1 MCRWLTRLFSPS
13 LSFTL
18 QFHYFQR
25 FFRAYNKAYC
35 FSRSLYWYSLTRT
48 RTRTKATST
57 PSHKND
63 AQGLARHTNS
73 SLFGC
78 LPRSGLVSVCGKA
91 ASFREARDERGRVSS
106 PLSSRPS
113 TRRMLT
119 CTRVCVDGIARG
131 REALASSSTTRARLR
146 RLWYAMDV
154 GTASSSPVSTTA
166 TAAAAAAATATATAV
181 APRRRAAATKAHRV
195 GARRVVRYQRAD
207 KVDEEI
213 NDPPEQLRDR
223 TQPPHALLLL
233 DRP

>member
-1 MCRWLTRLFSPS
+1 MPTYSTTDLKRGIISVCRWLTRLFSPS

-119 CTRVCVDGIARG
+119 CTRVCVDGNCPRERG
-131 REALASSSTTRARLR
+131 FSLLIRHPRTPPPPLVRHGCWHRVFVPR
-146 RLWYAMDV
+146 FHHRD
-154 GTASSSPVSTTA
+154 
-166 TAAAAAAATATATAV
+166 
-181 APRRRAAATKAHRV
+181 RRRRRRRHRHRH
-195 GARRVVRYQRAD
+195 RRCSPSKSRC
-207 KVDEEI
+207 
-213 NDPPEQLRDR
+213 
-223 TQPPHALLLL
+223 H
-233 DRP
+233 